1 MANGK
6 FQKATNN
13 ILILQKLREGFLS
26 RRVIADE
33 LSLQPSTVTYAIARL
48 IELGLVEEKGEDLS
62 IKMGRRRTLVGIN
75 SNYGCVFGIE
85 LLVNHFHATITDF
98 SGNVVFHITEK
109 YNDEIIPFEKG
120 SVQRFEYIVDYVLK
134 KLEKNCTNKILGACI
149 AIAGIVD
156 QKGEKILFSWT
167 QGLYNYYTCNLTDKY
182 SYNIFFEN
190 DANCAAFNHLGI
202 SDDTFIYTL
211 IQMYKTKEVPSGV
224 PPVGVGMGVVI
235 DGRLRRGYTSHAG
248 EFKSVLYH
256 GRDFNR
262 QLSISNEELA
272 NIENDEALLKQFFKE
287 IVDNLRFAHSLLD
300 PRIIYVGG
308 YLTKWENLLIDVIS
322 NSQIE
327 NESDCFT
334 IASSYEDDI
343 CEGASKLVLEQL
355 FNLPTVESRLKG
367 WDANISPIAIDK

>member
-13 ILILQKLREGFLS
+13 FLILQKLREGYLS
-26 RRVIADE
+26 RRVIANE
-33 LSLQPSTVTYAIARL
+33 LSLQPSTVTYAIGRL
-48 IELGLVEEKGEDLS
+48 IELGLVEEKGEDTS
-62 IKMGRRRTLVGIN
+62 VKMGRRRTLVGLN
-75 SNYGCVFGIE
+75 SNYGCVFGVE

-98 SGNVVFHITEK
+98 SGDIIFHITEE
-109 YNDEIIPFEKG
+109 YNEEIIPFEKG
-120 SVQRFEYIVDYVLK
+120 SAQRFEFIVDYVLK
-134 KLEKNCTNKILGACI
+134 KLESNCTNKILGACI

-156 QKGEKILFSWT
+156 HKGEKILFSWT
-167 QGLYNYYTCNLTDKY
+167 QGLYNYYTSNLTDKY

-190 DANCAAFNHLGI
+190 DANCAAFNHVGLG
-202 SDDTFIYTL
+202 DDTFIYTL
-211 IQMYKTKEVPSGV
+211 IQMYKLKEVPSGV

-256 GRDFNR
+256 GKDFNR
-262 QLSISNEELA
+262 QLSISNKELA
-272 NIENDEALLKQFFKE
+272 NIENDDELLKQFFKE

-300 PRIIYVGG
+300 PRIIYIGG
-308 YLTKWENLLIDVIS
+308 YLTKFENLLTEVIL

-334 IASSYEDDI
+334 IASCYEEDI

-367 WDANISPIAIDK
+367 WDTNISPIVIGE